1 MNAPTRRD
9 GDDGCGHLPFDPVC
23 KCWGVYTTSLE
34 AGRSWARINS
44 GESANYNNAFL
55 AAYEF
60 RRMDRGGRYR
70 VQRRETLGE
79 AVAKEL
85 RDSCGHL
92 ATDAVCQC
100 WGVHYMTD
108 GAVLTPASGFV
119 WLNVQTSQRCGNR
132 AMADHVANAWTRKRV
147 QAVQKTPSD
156 LTVDEKV
163 YANTMYTVRRYVDG
177 PLRTY
182 EEMVQRHETESA
194 PRPCHLSW
202 CTKLTTDRF
211 CSDRCR
217 DFGARVYV
225 AEQRLVDFSKQLTD
239 RREARQRLLAETR
252 AEIFKSRGLPYTVK
266 KGKKRKRKPSTEP
279 LRGIPSELAWAREQ
293 TMADINAIE
302 RAWHAVQHESA
313 VGDERFFPLLH
324 DDE

>member
-1 MNAPTRRD
+1 MNATTRLD
-9 GDDGCGHLPFDPVC
+9 GDDGCGHLPSDPVC
-23 KCWGVYTTSLE
+23 KCWGVYS
-34 AGRSWARINS
+34 AQMWALIDGS
-44 GESANYNNAFL
+44 SFTNYDKAFL

-60 RRMDRGGRYR
+60 RRMDPGGRYR
-70 VQRRETLGE
+70 VQRREALGE
-79 AVAKEL
+79 AVDKTAAPVAL
-85 RDSCGHL
+85 WCDHT
-92 ATDAVCQC
+92 ATDASCAC
-100 WGVHYMTD
+100 YIVHYRRPED
-108 GAVLTPASGFV
+108 GSDGLVTPYAGAPPMRANYSDACRTRD
-119 WLNVQTSQRCGNR
+119 NCQR
-132 AMADHVANAWTRKRV
+132 AWRPWTF
-147 QAVQKTPSD
+147 
-156 LTVDEKV
+156 E
-163 YANTMYTVRRYVDG
+163 VRRY
-177 PLRTY
+177 T
-182 EEMVQRHETESA
+182 ETPMKA
-194 PRPCHLSW
+194 PPWLCQLPW
-202 CTKLTTDRF
+202 CAALTTERF

-225 AEQRLVDFSKQLTD
+225 AEQRLVDFSKQLTA

-266 KGKKRKRKPSTEP
+266 KGKKRKRKPSAEP